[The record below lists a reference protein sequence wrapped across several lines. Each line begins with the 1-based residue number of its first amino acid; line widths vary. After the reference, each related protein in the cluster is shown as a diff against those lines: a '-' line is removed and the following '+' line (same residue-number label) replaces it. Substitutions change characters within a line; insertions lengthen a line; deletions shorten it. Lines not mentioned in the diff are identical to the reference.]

1 MISPSRV
8 TEGRRPSASLG
19 LRWGRGV
26 TGPPAP
32 TSSTRPRCPRPRAGC
47 GRTRWPPRASAGAG
61 QSGGHSGA
69 SPGPGRPGAVG
80 CTARLEQRPPRP
92 PLVVGVLG
100 TPASCCSRGPFG
112 QRGHSPR
119 GRIRCVPRTLLLSS
133 RRPGSWGAV
142 PAPGAAEAP
151 RGAPFLPRLWACG
164 PVACAQRAA
173 SVPCPGPGGS
183 RRTEQKALA
192 SQRILEAHLEEGAPS
207 FRIQPKHPSHVT
219 HTPGPMLG
227 LQRGH
232 LQPAPPG
239 APCGRGGSGRPGL

>member
-119 GRIRCVPRTLLLSS
+119 GRIRCVPRSLLLSS
-133 RRPGSWGAV
+133 HRPGCWGAV

-151 RGAPFLPRLWACG
+151 RGAPFLPGLWACG

-173 SVPCPGPGGS
+173 SVPCPGPG
-183 RRTEQKALA
+183 
-192 SQRILEAHLEEGAPS
+192 EAGGQSKRLSHLDA
-207 FRIQPKHPSHVT
+207 
-219 HTPGPMLG
+219 
-227 LQRGH
+227 
-232 LQPAPPG
+232 
-239 APCGRGGSGRPGL
+239 SGRPTWRRGHRAPAFNLNVPATSLIH

>member
-69 SPGPGRPGAVG
+69 SLGPGRPGAVG

-100 TPASCCSRGPFG
+100 TPASCCSPGPVWAAG
-112 QRGHSPR
+112 PQPPR
-119 GRIRCVPRTLLLSS
+119 PHPVR
-133 RRPGSWGAV
+133 
-142 PAPGAAEAP
+142 PAPSAAVLTP
-151 RGAPFLPRLWACG
+151 SWQLGG
-164 PVACAQRAA
+164 RA
-173 SVPCPGPGGS
+173 
-183 RRTEQKALA
+183 
-192 SQRILEAHLEEGAPS
+192 
-207 FRIQPKHPSHVT
+207 
-219 HTPGPMLG
+219 
-227 LQRGH
+227 
-232 LQPAPPG
+232 
-239 APCGRGGSGRPGL
+239 GSGRSRGPPGCPLSARAVGVRPGRVYTESGLGAVSGHRGKQEDGAKGSPISMHPGGPPGGGGTELPHST